1 MLKRNAVIHLLC
13 LALAV
18 ALFSLAVDRVRALA
32 RPQTAPEI
40 QVALPAFVQ
49 VGLAAGD
56 RYLAAN
62 GSAIRALVTSTERM
76 GEDEY
81 AILGALQ
88 TTVSWL
94 NPAHQDN
101 YYTAAA
107 ILPWVN
113 EVDAAQTILRRASFA
128 RPFDY
133 LPSFLYGFHLLYF
146 KRDAGAASAWLR
158 EAAERLQSDDERLI
172 MQNYAARW
180 MDLSRDIDNAIAV
193 VSDMAKQA
201 RRQDFRQYLE
211 LRVQRLQ
218 TLKRLREAASVYE
231 QRFGR
236 PLRNVDELVSS
247 GFLREIPADP
257 FKLGYQ
263 IGPDGRIALK

>member
-1 MLKRNAVIHLLC
+1 MFRRAAVIHLLS
-13 LALAV
+13 LALAA
-18 ALFSLAVDRVRALA
+18 ALFALAVDRVRDLP
-32 RPQTAPEI
+32 RPQAAPEI
-40 QVALPAFVQ
+40 QVALPAFIQ

-62 GSAIRALVTSTERM
+62 GSAIRALVTSTAKMEA
-76 GEDEY
+76 DEY

-107 ILPWVN
+107 ILPWNN
-113 EVDAAQTILRRASFA
+113 ELDAAQTILRRASFA

-133 LPSFLYGFHLLYF
+133 LPSFLHGFHLLYF
-146 KRDAGAASAWLR
+146 KHDAEAASAWLR
-158 EAAERLQSDDERLI
+158 EAAERLQNDDERLI

-180 MDLSRDIDNAIAV
+180 MDRSRDIDNAIAV
-193 VSDMAKQA
+193 VSEMAKQA
-201 RRQDFRQYLE
+201 RRQDFRNYLE

-218 TLKRLREAASVYE
+218 TLKRLREAAQVYE
-231 QRFGR
+231 QRFSR
-236 PLRNVDELVSS
+236 PLRSVDELVSS
-247 GFLREIPADP
+247 GVLREIPPDP

-263 IGPDGRIALK
+263 IGPDGQIALK